1 MRAGLAIAGD
11 TMTWEVKYRRADG
24 TIANEQAE
32 AGSREAVIADYGRR
46 GVSVLSVEKVARNA
60 QKRTANVHMSRCLF
74 IAAGIAAAVLVIGAL
89 GVWLLR
95 SGGAQSSDLR
105 AKKSKR
111 IEEVKPQ
118 IRTAEQPKADIAAE
132 NAPVPTELPPQ
143 KVGEIRDGKILMPSG
158 ELHVIKGEVTNT
170 FSRSKGKWAIFNNPS
185 ENVIAATLCTIP
197 GETLVG
203 TVRFNGNFTKS
214 FLKSLTTPI
223 VVHEDDPDDVKAL
236 KRAVIE
242 AKITLKE
249 AYDRGEDIEQI
260 IIDSREESQR
270 MAQYKQQLKS
280 NLFRVAKDAA
290 SADDVDDALNAA
302 NLMLEDKGISPIE
315 AGPLTR
321 IKMKLLMNNQNG
333 EEGK

>member
-1 MRAGLAIAGD
+1 
-11 TMTWEVKYRRADG
+11 MTWEVKYRRTDG
-24 TIANEQAE
+24 TVASEHAE

-46 GVSVLSVEKVARNA
+46 GVSVLSVEKSAGNA
-60 QKRTANVHMSRCLF
+60 PKRTGIVRMSRWLS
-74 IAAGIAAAVLVIGAL
+74 IAIGITAVVLAITAL
-89 GVWLLR
+89 GIWLLS
-95 SGGAQSSDLR
+95 SGGAHSGDLP

-118 IRTAEQPKADIAAE
+118 IRSAEPPKVDTAAT
-132 NAPVPTELPPQ
+132 NAPAPAELPPQ

-170 FSRSKGKWAIFNNPS
+170 FSRSKGKWAIFNNAS
-185 ENVIAATLCTIP
+185 ENVIAATLCTVP

-203 TVRFNGNFTKS
+203 TIRFNGNFTKS

-280 NLFRVAKDAA
+280 NLFRVAKDA
-290 SADDVDDALNAA
+290 SSSDDVDDALKAA
-302 NLMLEDKGISPIE
+302 NLMLEDRGISPIDP
-315 AGPLTR
+315 GPLTR
-321 IKMKLLMNNQNG
+321 IKMKLLINNQNG
-333 EEGK
+333 DEGK

>member
-1 MRAGLAIAGD
+1 MQGNA
-11 TMTWEVKYRRADG
+11 MTWEVKYRRTDG
-24 TIANEQAE
+24 TVASEHAE

-46 GVSVLSVEKVARNA
+46 GVSVLSVEKSAGNA
-60 QKRTANVHMSRCLF
+60 PKRTGIVRMSRWLSIAIGITAVVLA
-74 IAAGIAAAVLVIGAL
+74 IAALGI
-89 GVWLLR
+89 WLLS
-95 SGGAQSSDLR
+95 SGGAQPGDLP

-118 IRTAEQPKADIAAE
+118 IRSAEQPKVDTAAT
-132 NAPVPTELPPQ
+132 NTPAPAELPPQ

-170 FSRSKGKWAIFNNPS
+170 FSRSKGKWAIFNNAS
-185 ENVIAATLCTIP
+185 ENVIAATLCTVP

-203 TVRFNGNFTKS
+203 TIRFNGNFTKS

-280 NLFRVAKDAA
+280 NLFRVAKDA
-290 SADDVDDALNAA
+290 SSSDDVDDALKAA
-302 NLMLEDKGISPIE
+302 NLMLEDRGISPIDP
-315 AGPLTR
+315 GPLTR
-321 IKMKLLMNNQNG
+321 IKMKLLINNQNG
-333 EEGK
+333 DEGK

>member
-1 MRAGLAIAGD
+1 M
-11 TMTWEVKYRRADG
+11 WEVKYRRADG
-24 TIANEQAE
+24 TIASEQAE
-32 AGSREAVIADYGRR
+32 AGSREAAIADYSKR
-46 GVSVLSVEKVARNA
+46 GISVMSVEKTERIAHDLP
-60 QKRTANVHMSRCLF
+60 ANMRMTRWLF
-74 IAAGIAAAVLVIGAL
+74 VVIGAASVVLAMVAL
-89 GVWLLR
+89 GIWLLN
-95 SGGAQSSDLR
+95 SGGKQSDALPEKRSR
-105 AKKSKR
+105 R
-111 IEEVKPQ
+111 IEEVKSQ
-118 IRTAEQPKADIAAE
+118 IRRAERSNADTKAA
-132 NAPVPTELPPQ
+132 NAPIPAELPPQ
-143 KVGEIRDGKILMPSG
+143 KVGEIRDGKLLMPSG
-158 ELHVIKGEVTNT
+158 ELHVIRGEVTNT

-203 TVRFNGNFTKS
+203 TIRFNGNFTKS

-223 VVHEDDPDDVKAL
+223 VVHEDEPDDVKAL

-270 MAQYKQQLKS
+270 MAQYKQQLRS